1 MIIARGDNHG
11 GYFRFRDTETDTR
24 LVDDGAMNVVVDNWS
39 MIKSEIK
46 ESLPQS
52 LMCK

>member
-11 GYFRFRDTETDTR
+11 GYFGFRDTENDTR

-39 MIKSEIK
+39 GINSEIK
-46 ESLPQS
+46 EGLQQS